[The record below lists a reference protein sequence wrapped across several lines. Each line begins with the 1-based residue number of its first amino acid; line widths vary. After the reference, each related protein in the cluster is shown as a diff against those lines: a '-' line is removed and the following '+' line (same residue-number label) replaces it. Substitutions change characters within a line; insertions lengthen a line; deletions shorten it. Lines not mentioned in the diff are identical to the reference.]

1 MKKVLILTI
10 STGEGHNQAANSLI
24 ESFSLNGYTCI
35 RHDFLTSS
43 SKFLNKLFVKGYE
56 IFATRFPKLYGLFY
70 NLTNRILTNKLLN
83 LIFYFTCKKILRI
96 IQLEKPDIIIGTH
109 AFTTNI
115 LHLLRKKGC
124 NIPFISV
131 VTDFKAHYT
140 YFNPLVD
147 AYITASEFTKNSL
160 IAKGINSNTIYPV
173 GIPIRADFFERNSD
187 IHLIKNAD
195 KDYFSLLLMS
205 GSMGLSNI
213 SFVLDELLKNKNKLR
228 ITVVCGNNT
237 HLKDKLSQKS
247 LINTFK
253 DKKLHILG
261 FSNDI
266 ASLMQYS
273 DIIISKPGGLTVSEA
288 IATNLPI
295 IIPFVI
301 PGQEMENTEFLTS
314 EGCAFQ
320 LSNIKDINNII
331 DEIIEKPFILK
342 GMRKQLKLLS
352 SSYSPEKILDISNSL
367 INKKI

>member
-24 ESFSLNGYTCI
+24 EHFSLNGYTCV
-35 RHDFLTSS
+35 RHDFLTFS
-43 SKFLNKLFVKGYE
+43 SKLLNKLFVKGYE
-56 IFATRFPKLYGLFY
+56 LFATKFPKLYGLFY
-70 NLTNRILTNKLLN
+70 NLTNSIITNKILN
-83 LIFYFTCKKILRI
+83 CIFYFTCKKVLRI

-115 LHLLRKKGC
+115 LNILRKKDC
-124 NIPFISV
+124 DIPFISI

-140 YFNPLVD
+140 YANPLVD

-160 IAKGINSNTIYPV
+160 ITKGIVPNKIYPV
-173 GIPIRADFFERNSD
+173 GIPVRSNFFERDSD
-187 IHLIKNAD
+187 IHIIKNYD

-237 HLKDKLSQKS
+237 NLKDKLLQKS

-253 DKKLHILG
+253 SKKLHILG
-261 FSNDI
+261 FSDDI

-288 IATNLPI
+288 IVMNLPI

-320 LSNIKDINNII
+320 LNDIKDINNII
-331 DEIIEKPFILK
+331 DKIIEDPFILED
-342 GMRKQLKLLS
+342 MRKQLKLLS
-352 SSYSPEKILDISNSL
+352 SSYSTNKILDTSNFL